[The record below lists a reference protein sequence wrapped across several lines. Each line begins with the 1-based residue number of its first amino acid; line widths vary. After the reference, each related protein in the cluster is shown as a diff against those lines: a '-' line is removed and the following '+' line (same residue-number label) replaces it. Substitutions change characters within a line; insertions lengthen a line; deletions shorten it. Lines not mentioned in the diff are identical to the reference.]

1 MISKQDNYDKEKST
15 NHINNNTNAPKSELS
30 NQEFRE
36 AFYKGDPETINTIY
50 QQNVDL
56 MYNYGRQL
64 YNDADLVK
72 DCIQE
77 VFLRL
82 IKSRN
87 TTTSITSV
95 RAYLLK
101 SLKREIL
108 RNKERSNKYNLKDS
122 FKEDKSFGIAL
133 SDEMKP
139 IEVHFTDKKKLLLK
153 SALNNLPK
161 KQREAIL
168 LYYYE
173 GFTYEEISQ
182 IMEVK
187 LVKSARKLIYKAIAS
202 IKSSIRKDIIDLMFP
217 FLIFALTKI
226 FL

>member
-1 MISKQDNYDKEKST
+1 MRS
-15 NHINNNTNAPKSELS
+15 
-30 NQEFRE
+30 
-36 AFYKGDPETINTIY
+36 
-50 QQNVDL
+50 
-56 MYNYGRQL
+56 
-64 YNDADLVK
+64 
-72 DCIQE
+72 
-77 VFLRL
+77 
-82 IKSRN
+82 
-87 TTTSITSV
+87 
-95 RAYLLK
+95 YLLK

-108 RNKERSNKYNLKDS
+108 RNKERSNKYNLKDG
-122 FKEDKSFGIAL
+122 FKEDNSFGIAL

-139 IEVHFTDKKKLLLK
+139 IEDHFSDKKKILLK
-153 SALNNLPK
+153 SAMNKLPK

-202 IKSSIRKDIIDLMFP
+202 IKSSIRKDIVDLMFP

-226 FL
+226 LF